1 MLFDLDIQAPA
12 EEIVAALDTAEGLRS
27 WWTDDLEFPG
37 GVGSTMKPNFPIAPM
52 PFELTVEKVE
62 PTDIAWRSVGE
73 FPPPWKDT
81 TIKWTLTANDAGG
94 TRVHFDHDDWATDEG
109 MFAMT
114 AYTWGQ
120 LLGVLKNYLEAGVS
134 QPMFV
139 KAPASASTTDSP
151 NQRQPPA

>member
-1 MLFDLDIQAPA
+1 MVDRGPGIPGRRRLDDEAQLTDRADAVRAHGREGRTDRRRLALGRRVPA
-12 EEIVAALDTAEGLRS
+12 
-27 WWTDDLEFPG
+27 
-37 GVGSTMKPNFPIAPM
+37 
-52 PFELTVEKVE
+52 
-62 PTDIAWRSVGE
+62 
-73 FPPPWKDT
+73 PWKDT
-81 TIKWTLTANDAGG
+81 TIKWTLTANDGGG